1 MRASQVRPKIAVSS
15 CLLGERVRYDGG
27 HKELTILTRELKH
40 LFEIVSLCPEMLMGL
55 GVPRPPIYAK
65 EGAGKNLELRTRTE
79 DRDLTYDASKIF
91 QEQIKPQL
99 TDIRAYIFKS
109 RSPSCA
115 VKPLEFNAGEAPVP
129 GVFAKWTLECRS
141 DLVVVDEN
149 DLLTAR
155 GVLSFCLKVYLAAG
169 LIDQGWASLFENP
182 LISTPNFFSE
192 KNSLKG
198 EEFPK
203 HPELQIFRSLAD
215 RLSS

>member
-1 MRASQVRPKIAVSS
+1 MRPKIAVSS
-15 CLLGERVRYDGG
+15 CLLGEHVRYDGG
-27 HKELTILTRELKH
+27 HKELNVLTRELKH

-65 EGAGKNLELRTRTE
+65 EGAGKNLELRTRAE
-79 DRDLTYDASKIF
+79 DHDLTCGAKKTF
-91 QEQIKPQL
+91 QENIQPQL
-99 TDIRAYIFKS
+99 VDISAYIFKS

-115 VKPLEFNAGEAPVP
+115 VKPLEFNAGETPVP

-169 LIDQGWASLFENP
+169 LIDQGWASLFENHQ
-182 LISTPNFFSE
+182 ISAPHFLSVQ
-192 KNSLKG
+192 NSLKAEG
-198 EEFPK
+198 LPK